1 LRVIYF
7 RCAGRERDH
16 GEENLRPLSTDY
28 VGFIYDWS
36 AGKPLTEIQ
45 PPAGVEFG
53 DAIKALQHAAS
64 GGERGRRAAT
74 SSELDAA
81 RQATAGARPDHADI
95 MLANT

>member
-53 DAIKALQHAAS
+53 DAIKALKGLYS
-64 GGERGRRAAT
+64 T
-74 SSELDAA
+74 L
-81 RQATAGARPDHADI
+81 RQAESAVAEQPRLQSLMRRGKQLLERDLITRI
-95 MLANT
+95 